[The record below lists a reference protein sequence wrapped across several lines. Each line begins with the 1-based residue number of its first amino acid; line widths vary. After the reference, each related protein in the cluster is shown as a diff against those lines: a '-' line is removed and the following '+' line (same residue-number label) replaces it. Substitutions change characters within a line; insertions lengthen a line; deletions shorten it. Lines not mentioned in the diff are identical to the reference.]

1 MYLMMSKILEIAL
14 ESLKMIDLMSSMEY
28 LNHLKLVGTLKTIH
42 LLQIVMKECTR

>member
-14 ESLKMIDLMSSMEY
+14 ESQKMIDLMSSMEY
-28 LNHLKLVGTLKTIH
+28 LIHLKLAGTLKIVH